1 MDIMELAELY
11 LETTRP
17 SVLKE
22 QKLNNIVDV
31 MTVIRKKL
39 DLQARNKKVRQNQLK
54 RLALAR

>member
-17 SVLKE
+17 SVLRK
-22 QKLNNIVDV
+22 QKLNNMVDV
-31 MTVIRKKL
+31 MIIIRKKL
-39 DLQARNKKVRQNQLK
+39 DLQVRNKKVRENQLK